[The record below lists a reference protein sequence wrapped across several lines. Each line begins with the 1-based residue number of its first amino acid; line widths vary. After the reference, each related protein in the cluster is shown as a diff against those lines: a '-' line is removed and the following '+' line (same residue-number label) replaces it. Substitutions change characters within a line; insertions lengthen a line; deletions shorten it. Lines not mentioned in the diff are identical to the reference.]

1 MVTTSAISP
10 RVSCDEYCVKLST
23 AARAPRA
30 ISTKFRRSAQHSRAG
45 SGTNNEGKG
54 DAVTGHTYFARC
66 GDLIKIGHT
75 THLALRQRLFRRWA
89 IELVAAFPGS
99 RDDAWQ
105 LHQRFAAY
113 RIGKRNG
120 ADPGRSQ
127 FFALP
132 TPRTPRRANTFAK
145 LTLLAGLR
153 KDVSSRQNRWLVLCA
168 QSAERRR

>member
-1 MVTTSAISP
+1 M
-10 RVSCDEYCVKLST
+10 
-23 AARAPRA
+23 
-30 ISTKFRRSAQHSRAG
+30 
-45 SGTNNEGKG
+45 
-54 DAVTGHTYFARC
+54 TGHAYFARC
-66 GDLIKIGHT
+66 GNLIKIGHT

-113 RIGKRNG
+113 RIGKWNG

-132 TPRTPRRANTFAK
+132 DDVIEEIVAK
-145 LTLLAGLR
+145 YGRVLPP
-153 KDVSSRQNRWLVLCA
+153 KPSSRWWRSRSFGLSLL
-168 QSAERRR
+168 R